1 MAEWFETLDPE
12 TLAHAATKGWNIP
25 DAAAAAAA
33 AVKAHFGAEK
43 LIGHPADQVLKLP
56 KDATDPTFQ
65 GAYDRIVGMV
75 TPKTPEEYK
84 FDGVTLPEADLAGVR
99 AFAVKHKLPIAVA
112 LDYAADLAGRARTAV
127 ETAAATAETT
137 KAANV
142 AHLRA
147 AYGPDHDFKLFGAQR
162 AVEAAGLP
170 ASILEHIMTLPA
182 EEYRKGMD
190 ALVALGQKMNEVP
203 MHRGTG
209 APLVDPTLGLTPEV
223 ARARLKEYTTD
234 AGLRAKYM
242 AGDTE
247 TLTNWTKLTAI
258 VAAGNVAPQR

>member
-1 MAEWFETLDPE
+1 MAEWYEGLDAE
-12 TLAHAATKGWNIP
+12 TLAHATTKGWNVP
-25 DAAAAAAA
+25 DAAVAAAA

-56 KDATDPTFQ
+56 KDAADPAFQ
-65 GAYDRIVGMV
+65 GVYDRIFSMV
-75 TPKTPEEYK
+75 AAKTPEDYK
-84 FDGVTLPEADLAGVR
+84 FDGIDIPEDDQKRVRDL
-99 AFAVKHKLPIAVA
+99 AVKHKLPPAVA
-112 LDYAADLAGRARTAV
+112 LDFAADLSARTRGAA
-127 ETAAATAETT
+127 ETATAAAETT

-147 AYGPDHDFKLFGAQR
+147 AYGADHDFKLFGAQR

-170 ASILEHIMTLPA
+170 ASILAHIMTLPQ

-209 APLVDPTLGLTPEV
+209 TPLVDPTLGLTPDA
-223 ARARLKEYTTD
+223 ARERLKTYTTD
-234 AGLRAKYM
+234 AGLRAKFT

-247 TLTNWTKLTAI
+247 TIANWTKLTGI
-258 VAAGNVAPQR
+258 VAAANVGR